1 MYQVLLA
8 SGEHKAAKILLNKI
22 PKDDIHVRCVIK
34 ACQTSYIRS
43 MSTKG
48 KKKNKV
54 KKKGWTAL
62 QNKENEMIF
71 TNKQFCSLERH
82 W

>member
-8 SGEHKAAKILLNKI
+8 SGDHKSAKILLNKI

-34 ACQTSYIRS
+34 ACQTSYITS
-43 MSTKG
+43 KSTKG

-54 KKKGWTAL
+54 KRKG
-62 QNKENEMIF
+62 
-71 TNKQFCSLERH
+71 
-82 W
+82 